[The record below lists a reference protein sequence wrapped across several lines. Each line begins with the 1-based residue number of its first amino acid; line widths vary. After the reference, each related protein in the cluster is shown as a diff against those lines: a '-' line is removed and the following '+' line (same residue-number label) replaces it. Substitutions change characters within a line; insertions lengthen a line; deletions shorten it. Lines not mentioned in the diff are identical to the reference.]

1 MMIFL
6 DEINVSGEVIKFWK
20 GFDLEAILNH
30 PKDGKM
36 GLMIV
41 LIDSVQAIRKEI
53 QRDMVLNS
61 ILDDSKLEDFDN
73 ILENLDNSY
82 LALYQSSGQDDL
94 LLKTLKDKFTKT
106 QEWKPIS
113 GLLNKHI

>member
-1 MMIFL
+1 MMTFL

-20 GFDLEAILNH
+20 GFDLEVILNH
-30 PKDGKM
+30 PKDGKN
-36 GLMIV
+36 GFMIV

-53 QRDMVLNS
+53 QRDMLLDS

-73 ILENLDNSY
+73 LLENLDNNY
-82 LALYQSSGQDDL
+82 LVLYQSSGQDDL

-106 QEWKPIS
+106 QEWQPIA
-113 GLLNKHI
+113 GICNKYI

>member
-20 GFDLEAILNH
+20 GFDLEVILNH

-53 QRDMVLNS
+53 QRDMLLNS
-61 ILDDSKLEDFDN
+61 ILDNSKLEDFDN
-73 ILENLDNSY
+73 ILENLDNNY

-113 GLLNKHI
+113 GIHNKHI

>member
-20 GFDLEAILNH
+20 GFDLEVILNH
-30 PKDGKM
+30 PKDGKK

-53 QRDMVLNS
+53 QRDMLLNS
-61 ILDDSKLEDFDN
+61 ILDNSKLEDFDN
-73 ILENLDNSY
+73 ILENLDNNY
-82 LALYQSSGQDDL
+82 LALYQ
-94 LLKTLKDKFTKT
+94 
-106 QEWKPIS
+106 
-113 GLLNKHI
+113 